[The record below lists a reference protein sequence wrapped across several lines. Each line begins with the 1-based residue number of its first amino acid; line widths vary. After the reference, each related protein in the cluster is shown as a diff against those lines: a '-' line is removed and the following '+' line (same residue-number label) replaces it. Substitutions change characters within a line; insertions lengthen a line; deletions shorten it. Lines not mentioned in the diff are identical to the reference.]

1 MRPFNKEELE
11 ILSKYEDRFRTAK
24 ELNYVRNLEPRYIA
38 IIKQIYD
45 DATGTVSSV
54 NATCSH
60 CVLTWVKKVGLKYE
74 EDKKAYQEKAEKL
87 VEVLDE
93 VFGEVPDEEPKPAKK
108 TNKPKAKKTNK

>member
-38 IIKQIYD
+38 VIKKIYD
-45 DATGTVSSV
+45 DATGTESSV
-54 NATCSH
+54 NTTCAH

-93 VFGEVPDEEPKPAKK
+93 VFGEVPDEEPKK
-108 TNKPKAKKTNK
+108 TNKPKAKKTKK